1 MRESIIYK
9 ELRNKSHNG
18 AYKDYIIHVMITR
31 YNSYNNNHE
40 YKKKEKEICNKQT
53 RVAHLIRN
61 TGGGAVRREKR
72 ISKGKHSDV

>member
-18 AYKDYIIHVMITR
+18 AYKDYIIHFMITR

-40 YKKKEKEICNKQT
+40 YKKKEKF
-53 RVAHLIRN
+53 V
-61 TGGGAVRREKR
+61 
-72 ISKGKHSDV
+72 ISKRALQI